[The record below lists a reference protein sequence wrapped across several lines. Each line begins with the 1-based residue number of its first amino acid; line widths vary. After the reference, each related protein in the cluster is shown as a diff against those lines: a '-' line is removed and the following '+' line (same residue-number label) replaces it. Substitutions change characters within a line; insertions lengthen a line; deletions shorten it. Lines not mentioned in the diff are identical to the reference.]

1 MALFAT
7 LANFSTPGSATT
19 NLNKVLKKVK
29 AAGLAAP
36 ESSKKGSARKRKT
49 GKLFSVSMIATL
61 TDEPSCGGWE

>member
-29 AAGLAAP
+29 AVGLATP
-36 ESSKKGSARKRKT
+36 TESGKKGSARKRKS
-49 GKLFSVSMIATL
+49 GLLLSIAMIAAL
-61 TDEPSCGGWE
+61 TDWPSRRGC

>member
-29 AAGLAAP
+29 AVSLASPDA
-36 ESSKKGSARKRKT
+36 SKKGSARKRKT
-49 GKLFSVSMIATL
+49 DL
-61 TDEPSCGGWE
+61 